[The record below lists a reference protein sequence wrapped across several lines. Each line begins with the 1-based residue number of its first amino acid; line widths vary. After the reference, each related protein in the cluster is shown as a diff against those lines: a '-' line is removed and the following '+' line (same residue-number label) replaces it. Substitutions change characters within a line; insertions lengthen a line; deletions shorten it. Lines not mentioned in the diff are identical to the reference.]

1 MKLRLHYL
9 LVLLMASPVL
19 AQEAGKTPMA
29 QGPVTSATSY
39 GGCCHIGENTWSPAA
54 DAAVEADFL
63 RGDKAFPNFIGYI
76 SNPTKAVDPRSL
88 TQILPIYDYAS
99 ISAIQRT
106 TRAIGP
112 LAPAILPCFPLA
124 KLT

>member
-9 LVLLMASPVL
+9 VVLLLASPVL
-19 AQEAGKTPMA
+19 AQEAEDAHGAGTSDQRHRTETVAMSGKTP
-29 QGPVTSATSY
+29 GRPPLTLAT
-39 GGCCHIGENTWSPAA
+39 
-54 DAAVEADFL
+54 EAGFL

-112 LAPAILPCFPLA
+112 LAPQYYLA
-124 KLT
+124 SRWRS